1 MFFSQPCGELVLET
15 LNNSPCALALRLGRT
30 LPQCVLMLCI
40 GCSASQQIATSASEI
55 NKQAEIIRDQANQL
69 QLDGEQIHSKIII
82 ASADKI
88 ISEISDIHAS
98 IPKIKDLVPWWVGIM
113 QLMLVAVL
121 VVGGI
126 VLLWQTGIGQA
137 IKIGIGW
144 LPKNKLR
151 EASLL
156 QNVLAD
162 ESPETIREFIAV
174 KRASD
179 PMLDA
184 AWKASKK

>member
-1 MFFSQPCGELVLET
+1 
-15 LNNSPCALALRLGRT
+15 
-30 LPQCVLMLCI
+30 
-40 GCSASQQIATSASEI
+40 
-55 NKQAEIIRDQANQL
+55 
-69 QLDGEQIHSKIII
+69 
-82 ASADKI
+82 
-88 ISEISDIHAS
+88 
-98 IPKIKDLVPWWVGIM
+98 M